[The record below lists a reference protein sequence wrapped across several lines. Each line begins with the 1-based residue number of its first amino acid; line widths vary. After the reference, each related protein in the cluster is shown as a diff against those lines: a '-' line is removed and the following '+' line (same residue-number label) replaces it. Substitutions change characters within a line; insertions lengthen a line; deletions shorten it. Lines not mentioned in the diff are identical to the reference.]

1 LFGSLVQEA
10 MAILRVSVMR
20 LVVAAMA
27 VAAGVLFFS
36 GAGEARVLLTLDDF
50 GAVGDGI
57 TNDTQA
63 FLDAWNAACA
73 STEPAVLAVPAG
85 KTYQIWPVRLAGPC
99 KKKLKL
105 MISGTIAAPASP
117 DEWAGRDPTKWL
129 YVFRVDDLSVSGG
142 GTIDGMGAEWWARS
156 CKRKKTKVTTTTNSP
171 LLTIKASSERLLFL
185 RSCSLAARCLL
196 PRRCSSRSAG
206 G

>member
-1 LFGSLVQEA
+1 

-156 CKRKKTKVTTTTNSP
+156 CKRKKTKPCSTVSAP
-171 LLTIKASSERLLFL
+171 KVSESERSSIPAAGV
-185 RSCSLAARCLL
+185 RSPAATVTDSSLCDCIALNC
-196 PRRCSSRSAG
+196 RRCSSRSAG